1 MPIFGLWFSI
11 ALIFWVSS
19 QFLCHPQAIGANM
32 KVRGVGDIATAR
44 ASVET
49 RAVSVTWFGG
59 LCYITIPAYLPLVR
73 GWGRGGREAVDVSG
87 WEVGLAPHH
96 KAMKPSPLALILQ
109 YSSALLE
116 ELEQAAWYSLT
127 TFHLYTST
135 SSHNSLSCV
144 NITSLMGASYSTTIP
159 RYPFEKDASPHK
171 QELCSECYTPFH
183 VATLSCVSHGYLGF
197 SAYLI

>member
-1 MPIFGLWFSI
+1 
-11 ALIFWVSS
+11 
-19 QFLCHPQAIGANM
+19 M

-96 KAMKPSPLALILQ
+96 KAMKPSPLALILP

-116 ELEQAAWYSLT
+116 ELEPGSMVLPNHLPPVHINILT
-127 TFHLYTST
+127 Q
-135 SSHNSLSCV
+135 LS
-144 NITSLMGASYSTTIP
+144 
-159 RYPFEKDASPHK
+159 
-171 QELCSECYTPFH
+171 ELC
-183 VATLSCVSHGYLGF
+183 
-197 SAYLI
+197 